1 MGTQKNGRLTAKQT
15 RILKLIF
22 DAVLLAL
29 LVLMYKKQV
38 ISMEFH
44 EIGGLALIG
53 LFVVHHL
60 VNARWIG
67 ASSRRLFT
75 REMPGLVRARY
86 LIDVLLLIAF
96 LTVGVTG
103 VLISKVVFSIHVAGN
118 FQALHSFSAALAVLL
133 TGVHLGLHVDV
144 LFGKLLRKEAGKAA
158 KAALAVV
165 IAAMVAFGGYSL
177 FTTSFLRY
185 LAAPVQTARFAH
197 GEIRPSGDIA
207 LDGSTG
213 ERPTDLSKLPDAAPK
228 DSGEN
233 PSRQGENARSG
244 GEDSGQDRG
253 APSGG
258 GFSGVILLA
267 VQYGCIVAFFGAA
280 TYGIVRVTG
289 KKAKQKPQDN
299 VSA

>member
-1 MGTQKNGRLTAKQT
+1 MGTQNNGWLTAKQK

-22 DAVLLAL
+22 DSVMLLL

-38 ISMEFH
+38 ISMAFH

-75 REMPGLVRARY
+75 RGMPGLVRARY
-86 LIDVLLLIAF
+86 LVDVLLLIAF
-96 LTVGVTG
+96 LTVCVSGI
-103 VLISKVVFSIHVAGN
+103 LISKVVFSIHVAGN
-118 FQALHSFSAALAVLL
+118 FQALHSFAATLAVLL
-133 TGVHLGLHVDV
+133 MGVHLGLHTDYI
-144 LFGKLLRKEAGKAA
+144 FGKLLRRGSGKAA
-158 KAALAVV
+158 KVALAVV
-165 IAAMVAFGGYSL
+165 IAAMIAFGGYSL

-213 ERPTDLSKLPDAAPK
+213 ERPTDLSELSGAASGK
-228 DSGEN
+228 NDSGNGFGGNEG
-233 PSRQGENARSG
+233 SGERGKGDSTNA
-244 GEDSGQDRG
+244 
-253 APSGG
+253 A
-258 GFSGVILLA
+258 LLIA
-267 VQYGCIVAFFGAA
+267 QYASIMALFGAS
-280 TYGIVRVTG
+280 TYGIVRLTG
-289 KKAKQKPQDN
+289 RKAKKKLSGN
-299 VSA
+299 VPA